1 MSKPLYE
8 VYESKVYVVELKQ
21 NVSVIIHLV
30 LLCIN

>member
-8 VYESKVYVVELKQ
+8 IYESKVYVIELKK

-30 LLCIN
+30 LLRIN